1 MIVIPCSGLW
11 ASSLWSF
18 KRKCVSDVG
27 QGLGAVWRQLFHLWW
42 HHWGVQALFRST
54 GGSSDHYK
62 RCWNRIFEANDFSL
76 KIFLYFL
83 LLCFIQ
89 ANCKV
94 IGGPKTAPPL
104 AECPSSS
111 WTPALHFFG
120 HATVFKWS
128 NKFIFQNPKLPFS
141 LHRMTK
147 EAEKAKIF
155 AS

>member
-1 MIVIPCSGLW
+1 MIFIPFSGLW
-11 ASSLWSF
+11 ASSLWSV
-18 KRKCVSDVG
+18 KHKCVSDVG

-54 GGSSDHYK
+54 GGSIDHYK
-62 RCWNRIFEANDFSL
+62 WCQWLLFGV
-76 KIFLYFL
+76 FLYFL

-111 WTPALHFFG
+111 WTPALHCFS
-120 HATVFKWS
+120 HTTVFKWS
-128 NKFIFQNPKLPFS
+128 NEFISAKPKTTYFS
-141 LHRMTK
+141 SKMNDK
-147 EAEKAKIF
+147 KDGKG
-155 AS
+155 